1 MKEQPF
7 GSASM
12 EATCISVTGEAGT
25 ARKVIIFYLLENDS
39 TLKVMSGLS
48 TPKDLQVTV
57 PVILVKVSD

>member
-1 MKEQPF
+1 
-7 GSASM
+7 M

-39 TLKVMSGLS
+39 TLRVMSGLS

-57 PVILVKVSD
+57 PVTLVKVSD